1 MRVRVRVRIR
11 VRVRVRIRVLVT
23 WPSMVKTGSVISCLV
38 IGQWSDEAT
47 PSTTA
52 AAAASPPCFP
62 SNGSEKLFNGCFL
75 SSSTSCI
82 DVPREER
89 SFGLAPCD
97 ECEPLERG
105 ECGGDV
111 GVDVGCFGGRG
122 GLSPMG

>member
-1 MRVRVRVRIR
+1 MRVRVRIR
-11 VRVRVRIRVLVT
+11 VWVT
-23 WPSMVKTGSVISCLV
+23 WPSMVKTGSFINCLV

-52 AAAASPPCFP
+52 AAVASLSYVP
-62 SNGSEKLFNGCFL
+62 SNGSEKLVNGCFL

-89 SFGLAPCD
+89 SLWSAPCD

-105 ECGGDV
+105 ESGGDV
-111 GVDVGCFGGRG
+111 GVDVGCSGGRG
-122 GLSPMG
+122 GLSPRCMGYGAVP